1 VEPKHATLPE
11 LVVGP
16 TDIARLRRELEA
28 LDNYLRQ
35 AALQKQTEIKL
46 PKTSRMMDEF
56 VALTKLDLLQAGDRE
71 QAVELLQRILKE
83 APVVHISFATDP
95 SSAFVT
101 KIVSWF
107 RQNIHPLVLVQVG
120 LQPSIAAGCVV
131 RTANHQYDL
140 SLRKHFA
147 AQRPLLITKL
157 QSMQT
162 P

>member
-1 VEPKHATLPE
+1 VEPKHATLPD

-16 TDIARLRRELEA
+16 TDITRLKRELEA

-35 AALQKQTEIKL
+35 ATLRQQTDTKL
-46 PKTSRMMDEF
+46 PKTSRMLDEF
-56 VALTKLDLLQAGDRE
+56 VALIKLDLLQAGERE
-71 QAVELLQRILKE
+71 QAAELLQRILKE
-83 APVVHISFATDP
+83 ALVVHISFATDP

-131 RTANHQYDL
+131 RTADHQYDL

-147 AQRPLLITKL
+147 AQQPLLIEKL
-157 QSMQT
+157 QSMQAT
-162 P
+162 

>member
-1 VEPKHATLPE
+1 
-11 LVVGP
+11 
-16 TDIARLRRELEA
+16 
-28 LDNYLRQ
+28 
-35 AALQKQTEIKL
+35 
-46 PKTSRMMDEF
+46 MDEF